1 MFCDNDT
8 ISGVSVSGELSEDDV
23 QNVKSP
29 VGVYILLGC
38 CMPFVVLITC
48 WGVIIVC
55 WGVGEVLNAVV
66 GNSFF
71 FGERLRLLVVL
82 CRYPGSSPG
91 CMQPHPIRRMGL

>member
-1 MFCDNDT
+1 MFCDDDT
-8 ISGVSVSGELSEDDV
+8 ISGVSVSGELSKDNV

-71 FGERLRLLVVL
+71 SGNGFD
-82 CRYPGSSPG
+82 YSSCCADILAPRQDACSHTQSVG
-91 CMQPHPIRRMGL
+91 